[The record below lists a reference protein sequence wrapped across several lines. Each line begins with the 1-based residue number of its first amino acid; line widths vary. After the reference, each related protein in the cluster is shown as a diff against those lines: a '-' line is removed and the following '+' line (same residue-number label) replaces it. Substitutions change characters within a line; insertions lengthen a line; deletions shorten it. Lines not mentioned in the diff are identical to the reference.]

1 MEDKLNVR
9 PSKLSG
15 GQQQRVAVARALASK
30 PQFVLADEPTA
41 NLDSKSASNL
51 LDIMAML
58 NKEEKITFL
67 FSTHD
72 QRVIDRARRVIT
84 LVDGKIASDTAAVDT
99 NVTHPHEVENKMKRI
114 LTIVFF
120 IVATSC
126 IAQDDSTATK
136 KKWQLSGYI
145 KNLESL
151 SFDKNFNN
159 SISGNLLHN
168 RLNIKWNPTN
178 KMTAAVEFRNRLFW
192 GEEVKTIPNFA
203 SQLRND
209 NEKVNMQK
217 AWIQK
222 QSLVLHTNTERLY
235 FDYREDYLNV
245 RIGRQ
250 RINWGITTTWNPN
263 DIFNTYNF
271 LDFDYEERPGVDGGK
286 FQYIFNNSFNTEI
299 AYAHTGK
306 KDGDVAALKYNLNK
320 WGYDMQLITG
330 WYNDH
335 ITMGAGWAGSIK
347 DAGFKGEAQ
356 YFFRDKDST
365 DHFNMSLEGD
375 YMFKKGW
382 YLNFGVLFTNQGLT
396 KPVKD
401 WSVVNLKLSPENLM
415 PTKWNF
421 ILTAAKEITPLFSA
435 KYECVVCAGHQ
446 PAYSSPFF

>member
-1 MEDKLNVR
+1 MMKTGFII
-9 PSKLSG
+9 LSF
-15 GQQQRVAVARALASK
+15 
-30 PQFVLADEPTA
+30 P
-41 NLDSKSASNL
+41 
-51 LDIMAML
+51 
-58 NKEEKITFL
+58 FL
-67 FSTHD
+67 M
-72 QRVIDRARRVIT
+72 
-84 LVDGKIASDTAAVDT
+84 G
-99 NVTHPHEVENKMKRI
+99 
-114 LTIVFF
+114 
-120 IVATSC
+120 C
-126 IAQDDSTATK
+126 INSFAQDDSTATK

-168 RLNIKWNPTN
+168 RLNIKWNPNN

-192 GEEVKTIPNFA
+192 GEEVKATPNFA
-203 SQLRND
+203 SLLRND
-209 NEKVNMQK
+209 NEKVNLQK
-217 AWIQK
+217 AWIK
-222 QSLVLHTNTERLY
+222 KPALVLHTNVERLY
-235 FDYREDYLNV
+235 FDYREEYMNLRV
-245 RIGRQ
+245 GRQ

-286 FQYIFNNSFNTEI
+286 LQYIFNNSFNTEL

-306 KDGDVAALKYNLNK
+306 KDGDVAALKYSLNK

-330 WYNDH
+330 WYNAH
-335 ITMGAGWAGSIK
+335 MTLGAGWAGSIK

-382 YLNFGVLFTNQGLT
+382 YLNLGLLFTNRGLY

-401 WSVVNLKLSPENLM
+401 WSAVNLKLSPENLM

-421 ILTAAKEITPLFSA
+421 ILTAAKEITPLFSVNMSVLYA
-435 KYECVVCAGHQ
+435 PGTNLVILLPSFKYNLATNLDVDLIWQ
-446 PAYSSPFF
+446 SFFAELDQNFEAVNHRGFLRLKWSF